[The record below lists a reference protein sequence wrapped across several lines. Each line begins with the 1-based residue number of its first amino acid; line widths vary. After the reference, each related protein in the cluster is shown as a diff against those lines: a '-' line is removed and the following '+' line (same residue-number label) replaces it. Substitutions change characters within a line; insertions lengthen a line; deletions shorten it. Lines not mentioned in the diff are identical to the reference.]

1 MDATNKIVKRYR
13 FIFKLPKSQIV
24 VICLFIES
32 FLLGIISNTIIFGFN
47 YLFYGFLSGIL
58 VFFLSGFIFSLI
70 IYLIKGEESLLNFK
84 RILGFAFFSNMILG
98 LILIISALFSI
109 LINIK
114 YYYSIFSIG
123 CGTFIT
129 FTFVIL
135 YFLLNKNTK
144 SLFSISFFYSLLYFT
159 FFLIDSF
166 FLRNI
171 LINEIP
177 KLFLQ
182 FFLSSIVSFFIA
194 LWYIKSIDIV
204 GIKNGII
211 DGTIK
216 LFKAFL
222 YVWYKN
228 ENDKFEE
235 ILEKISEERNVK
247 ILIMKFFDKEK
258 IVGAIII
265 PEMHFGPFRKMGSSI
280 FTSLLSENIEKKFN
294 IALLIFHSPSTHEE
308 DLIKTID
315 NEKILKEIE
324 NSFLKKNGERINE
337 ATPLIKEKI
346 KNITVYLQLFD
357 NYPLVLITRSPIPT
371 EDLPINIRYK
381 IKEILANKGFKTSFI
396 VDSHNCINKEVK
408 ELNNEDEENI
418 YKAISNA
425 LEKALMLPKYRI
437 EAGFS
442 RDKLEKYSELEGLGR
457 NGITALAMKI
467 GKQKIAYISIDG
479 NNMIKGLRE
488 EIIGELLKREFDEIE
503 VTTTDTHIVTGLI
516 SGEGYFPIGAAIPND
531 EIINSII
538 KITED
543 AFLKIKP
550 LEIEVK
556 EISIEKIKVLGK
568 SINKLSETLEK
579 SIQIA
584 KRNLFIT
591 IFILIFL
598 TLLLSFI

>member
-1 MDATNKIVKRYR
+1 MDAIDKIVKRYR
-13 FIFKLPKSQIV
+13 FIFKLPKPQ
-24 VICLFIES
+24 VIIIYLFIES
-32 FLLGIISNTIIFGFN
+32 ILLGLISNIMVFGFN
-47 YLFYGFLSGIL
+47 YSIFGIFSGIL
-58 VFFLSGFIFSLI
+58 IFFLSGFIFLLI
-70 IYLIKGEESLLNFK
+70 IYLIKGKESLLNFK
-84 RILGFAFFSNMILG
+84 RILGFVFFSNMILG

-109 LINIK
+109 LIDIK

-123 CGTFIT
+123 CGSLIT

-135 YFLLNKNTK
+135 YFLLNKNIK
-144 SLFSISFFYSLLYFT
+144 SLFFISFFYSLLYFT
-159 FFLIDSF
+159 FFSISLLL
-166 FLRNI
+166 LRNI
-171 LINEIP
+171 FNEIP

-182 FFLSSIVSFFIA
+182 FILTSIVSFFIA
-194 LWYIKSIDIV
+194 LWYIKSIDII

-228 ENDKFEE
+228 ENNKFEE
-235 ILEKISEERNVK
+235 ILEKISEEKSVN
-247 ILIMKFFDKEK
+247 ILIMKFFNKNK
-258 IVGAIII
+258 MIGTIII
-265 PEMHFGPFRKMGSSI
+265 PEMHFGPFRKMGSSN

-294 IALLIFHSPSTHEE
+294 IVPLIFHPPSTHEE

-315 NEKILKEIE
+315 NERILKEIE
-324 NSFLKKNGERINE
+324 RNLLKVNGKRINE
-337 ATPLIKEKI
+337 ITPLIKEKI
-346 KNITVYLQLFD
+346 GNITVYLQLFD

-381 IKEILANKGFKTSFI
+381 IKEILANKSFKTSFI

-408 ELNNEDEENI
+408 ELNNEDKEDI

-457 NGITALAMKI
+457 NGITALVMKI

-538 KITED
+538 KVTED
-543 AFLKIKP
+543 AFSKIKL

-584 KRNLFIT
+584 KRNFFIT
-591 IFILIFL
+591 IFILVSL